1 MTVINTNTSSM
12 IARDAIQRNDR
23 AMSSAMERLST
34 GSRINSA
41 KDDAAGLAIS
51 DRMAAQVSGL
61 NMAVRNANDAI
72 SMLQTA
78 EGATKEITNML
89 GRMRELSV
97 QAASGTYTDTDRTA
111 LNLEFQAL
119 LSEIERIADN
129 TEWNGEKIL
138 AGTNATVD
146 TAASETALSK
156 NIQLGA
162 SSGQTMTLSLNSWQ
176 PTVQVDSS
184 MSAASGTAR
193 TGVDDKTSEVATV
206 TFGKLAPGET
216 ITLAGITV
224 TNTQTAGGASITETA
239 LAGIFASKTATDYGK
254 TPASIANGVVTGTWS
269 GFTTAGVT
277 GSGTDEV
284 VFTNAGRHDL
294 NALTIGGTQVDPTAS
309 ATPSTPGVD
318 NAGAFGQGV
327 LYYGASP
334 TAINISTVGGASQ
347 AVSELDLAINGA
359 AAERAKYGAYMSRLQ
374 HASDN
379 LGNIATNTS
388 ASLSQIADADYAVET
403 TELARTQI
411 ISQASTAMLAQA
423 NQVKQTVLALLQ

>member
-138 AGTNATVD
+138 AGTSATVD
-146 TAASETALSK
+146 TAAAETALSK

-193 TGVDDKTSEVATV
+193 TGVDDRTSEVSTV
-206 TFGKLAPGET
+206 TFVDMADGET
-216 ITLAGITV
+216 LSIGGITI
-224 TNTQTAGGASITETA
+224 TAGGAITAEELATYFEQYSAAADYGTAKSITEA
-239 LAGIFASKTATDYGK
+239 AGTSTI
-254 TPASIANGVVTGTWS
+254 TGTWS
-269 GFTTAGVT
+269 GFTVADGGSATTVAITNGGRSDLNPLTVT
-277 GSGTDEV
+277 GTASGTGADV
-284 VFTNAGRHDL
+284 K
-294 NALTIGGTQVDPTAS
+294 ITA
-309 ATPSTPGVD
+309 TGTPGVD

-327 LYYGASP
+327 LYYGAGV
-334 TAINISTVGGASQ
+334 TAISISSVGGASQ

-379 LGNIATNTS
+379 LANIATNTS